1 VAPTSTDS
9 LWPGHGSSRIIDEM
23 MNMACVAL
31 SGCRL
36 LSGCLVV
43 FSGCLLLL
51 PAKPHHA
58 TPVPASQAS
67 PRQRYHSRRDDDY
80 LTSLYLPTPSWKR
93 GFFVLCGYAPRATV
107 ENLSRHAKDCTALPS
122 RDRGSQ
128 SFPAA
133 SERAPACRRG
143 LIACSSYPR
152 LACLE
157 IIVFRAVLPLPYLTV
172 PLPISL
178 ARNIEG
184 SLSLLI

>member
-9 LWPGHGSSRIIDEM
+9 LWPGRGSSRIIDEM
-23 MNMACVAL
+23 MDMACVAL
-31 SGCRL
+31 SVCRL
-36 LSGCLVV
+36 L
-43 FSGCLLLL
+43 SGCLLLL
-51 PAKPHHA
+51 PAKPCHA
-58 TPVPASQAS
+58 IPVPIPVRASQAS
-67 PRQRYHSRRDDDY
+67 PRQWYHSRRDDDY